1 MFLIGFMINM
11 MLALLLLLEQCYTK
25 IHKWNGYNQRRKG
38 LDLKENARR
47 YHPRHGGDSDRAK
60 DPKLKTRYYNLS
72 KDRAWEEVSSTLKKI
87 PGYKVP
93 HEVPSVGEVILEK
106 RTTFGRTMDITVSII
121 SVSPVRS
128 AVDMYSASRGSL
140 GDLGSNYRTIMNL
153 FSVLDKK
160 LSKYKAN
167 D

>member
-1 MFLIGFMINM
+1 MEG
-11 MLALLLLLEQCYTK
+11 T
-25 IHKWNGYNQRRKG
+25 
-38 LDLKENARR
+38 
-47 YHPRHGGDSDRAK
+47 SDRAK

-87 PGYKVP
+87 PGYKVL

-153 FSVLDKK
+153 FAVLDKK

>member
-1 MFLIGFMINM
+1 
-11 MLALLLLLEQCYTK
+11 
-25 IHKWNGYNQRRKG
+25 
-38 LDLKENARR
+38 
-47 YHPRHGGDSDRAK
+47 
-60 DPKLKTRYYNLS
+60 
-72 KDRAWEEVSSTLKKI
+72 
-87 PGYKVP
+87 
-93 HEVPSVGEVILEK
+93 
-106 RTTFGRTMDITVSII
+106 MDITVSII